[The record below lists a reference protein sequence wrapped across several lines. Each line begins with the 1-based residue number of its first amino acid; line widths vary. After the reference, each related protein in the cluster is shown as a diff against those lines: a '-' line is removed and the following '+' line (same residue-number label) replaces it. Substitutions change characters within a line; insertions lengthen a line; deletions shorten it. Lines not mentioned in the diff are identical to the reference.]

1 MRVAGG
7 PAARRIVAWALRA
20 VGPII
25 LVFLLV
31 RVVDYG
37 ELRELLRELRYGWL
51 VAAVGAVQLIVLFRT
66 LRWMELHAA
75 FGLEAAPFSYQLRL
89 TYATSLATL
98 VLPQIVNPLSRLVL
112 LLQDGYRTGRSL
124 AASISEKLLDLA
136 SYVVFG
142 VIGSIA
148 LASTFGGL
156 VWWAAGLAAVS
167 VAGVWVA
174 YRARARLGEGAARLI
189 DWLPGLGSGDPDAP
203 GAAPGAAPDAA
214 PGAAPDAAP
223 DAAPGAASDAA
234 QDILSLD
241 RTVTLRVL
249 LWSLAISLT
258 QATML
263 FFITRS
269 VGIDL
274 SYPFM
279 VAVWGIIAL
288 SMLLPLSV
296 NGVGTREAILVTAFS
311 AVDRSTDAAVAIGLL
326 TLVIVGIGSSPGLFE
341 WVRRTLLGSGRRL
354 EKPAAVPESGRA
366 P

>member
-1 MRVAGG
+1 MKQNSKAAASLGARRVA
-7 PAARRIVAWALRA
+7 AWALRA
-20 VGPII
+20 VGPIV
-25 LVFLLV
+25 LAFLLV

-37 ELRELLRELRYGWL
+37 ELRELLRDLRYWWL
-51 VAAVGAVQLIVLFRT
+51 AAGLGAVQLIVLLRT

-75 FGLEAAPFSYQLRL
+75 FGLRPAPFSYQLRL

-98 VLPQIVNPLSRLVL
+98 VVPQIVNPLSRLVL
-112 LLQDGYRTGRSL
+112 LLQDGYRTGRAL

-136 SYVVFG
+136 SYLVFG

-148 LASTFGGL
+148 LASTFGGI
-156 VWWAAGLAAVS
+156 VWWAAGLAAVV

-174 YRARARLGEGAARLI
+174 YTMRARLGEIAVRLI
-189 DWLPGLGSGDPDAP
+189 ERLPGVGHEDADKP
-203 GAAPGAAPDAA
+203 GTT
-214 PGAAPDAAP
+214 
-223 DAAPGAASDAA
+223 SEMT

-241 RTVTLRVL
+241 RMVAMRVL

-269 VGIDL
+269 VGVDL
-274 SYPFM
+274 SYLFM

-288 SMLLPLSV
+288 SLLLPLSV

-326 TLVIVGIGSSPGLFE
+326 TLVIVGIGSSPGLIE
-341 WVRRTLLGSGRRL
+341 WVRRTLVGSGRRL
-354 EKPAAVPESGRA
+354 EETAVAESGRA

>member
-1 MRVAGG
+1 MKQKSKASGSPGARRVA
-7 PAARRIVAWALRA
+7 AWALRA
-20 VGPII
+20 VGPIV
-25 LVFLLV
+25 LAFLLV

-37 ELRELLRELRYGWL
+37 ELRELLRDLRYWWL
-51 VAAVGAVQLIVLFRT
+51 AAGLGAVQLIVLLRT

-75 FGLEAAPFSYQLRL
+75 FGLRAAPFSYQLRL

-136 SYVVFG
+136 SYLVFG

-148 LASTFGGL
+148 LASTFGGI
-156 VWWAAGLAAVS
+156 VWWAAGLAVVV
-167 VAGVWVA
+167 VAGVWVGYA
-174 YRARARLGEGAARLI
+174 MRARLGEFAVRLI
-189 DWLPGLGSGDPDAP
+189 ERLPGVGQEDADKP
-203 GAAPGAAPDAA
+203 GTT
-214 PGAAPDAAP
+214 
-223 DAAPGAASDAA
+223 SEMT

-241 RTVTLRVL
+241 RMVAMRVL

-269 VGIDL
+269 VGVDL
-274 SYPFM
+274 SYLFM

-288 SMLLPLSV
+288 SLLLPLSV
-296 NGVGTREAILVTAFS
+296 NGVGTREAVLVTAFS

-326 TLVIVGIGSSPGLFE
+326 TLVIVGIGSAPGLVE
-341 WVRRTLLGSGRRL
+341 WVRRTLVGRGRRL
-354 EKPAAVPESGRA
+354 EEAAVAESGRA

>member
-1 MRVAGG
+1 MEQNLRAAASPG
-7 PAARRIVAWALRA
+7 ARRAAAWALRA
-20 VGPII
+20 VGPIV
-25 LVFLLV
+25 LAFLLV

-37 ELRELLRELRYGWL
+37 ELRELLRDLRYGWL
-51 VAAVGAVQLIVLFRT
+51 VGALGAVQLIVLFRT

-75 FGLEAAPFSYQLRL
+75 FGLRSAPFSYQLRL

-156 VWWAAGLAAVS
+156 VWWAAGLAVVA
-167 VAGVWVA
+167 VAGVSFA
-174 YRARARLGEGAARLI
+174 FAARSRLGDFAARLI
-189 DWLPGLGSGDPDAP
+189 EWLPGVGRGDGNTAEMTE
-203 GAAPGAAPDAA
+203 
-214 PGAAPDAAP
+214 
-223 DAAPGAASDAA
+223 
-234 QDILSLD
+234 DILSLD
-241 RTVTLRVL
+241 RAVAMRVL
-249 LWSLAISLT
+249 LWSVAISLT

-263 FFITRS
+263 FFITRA

-288 SMLLPLSV
+288 SLLLPLSV

-326 TLVIVGIGSSPGLFE
+326 TLVIVGIGSSPGLIE
-341 WVRRTLLGSGRRL
+341 WVRRTLAGRGRRL
-354 EKPAAVPESGRA
+354 EEPAAVAESGRA
-366 P
+366 STLGVESARRRR

>member
-1 MRVAGG
+1 MEQNLRAAASPGARRVA
-7 PAARRIVAWALRA
+7 VWALRA
-20 VGPII
+20 VGPIV
-25 LVFLLV
+25 LAFLLV

-37 ELRELLRELRYGWL
+37 ELRELFRDLRYGWL
-51 VAAVGAVQLIVLFRT
+51 AAAVGAVQFIVLFRT

-75 FGLEAAPFSYQLRL
+75 FGLRTAPFSYQLRL

-124 AASISEKLLDLA
+124 AASISEKLLDFA
-136 SYVVFG
+136 SYAVFG
-142 VIGSIA
+142 VIGSVA

-156 VWWAAGLAAVS
+156 VWWAAGVAIGA
-167 VAGVWVA
+167 VAGVWLA
-174 YRARARLGEGAARLI
+174 YVARARLGNITAALI
-189 DWLPGLGSGDPDAP
+189 AWLPGAGGEGSNTSET
-203 GAAPGAAPDAA
+203 
-214 PGAAPDAAP
+214 
-223 DAAPGAASDAA
+223 ASEMT

-241 RTVTLRVL
+241 RMVAMRVL

-274 SYPFM
+274 SYLFM

-288 SMLLPLSV
+288 SLLLPLSV

-326 TLVIVGIGSSPGLFE
+326 TLVIVAIGTSPGVIE
-341 WVRRTLLGSGRRL
+341 WVRRTLSGSGRRL
-354 EKPAAVPESGRA
+354 EERAAVAESGRA

>member
-1 MRVAGG
+1 MQQNLKAAASPG
-7 PAARRIVAWALRA
+7 ARRAAAWALRA
-20 VGPII
+20 VGPIV
-25 LVFLLV
+25 LAFLLV

-37 ELRELLRELRYGWL
+37 ELRELLRDLRYGWL
-51 VAAVGAVQLIVLFRT
+51 VAAVGAVQVIVLFRT

-75 FGLEAAPFSYQLRL
+75 FGLRPAPFSYQLRL

-112 LLQDGYRTGRSL
+112 LLQDGYKTGRSL

-136 SYVVFG
+136 SYVAFG

-148 LASTFGGL
+148 LASTFGSL
-156 VWWAAGLAAVS
+156 VWWAAGLAVVA
-167 VAGVWVA
+167 VAGVWIA
-174 YRARARLGEGAARLI
+174 YVERARLGELAARVI
-189 DWLPGLGSGDPDAP
+189 DWLPGMGVGNTD
-203 GAAPGAAPDAA
+203 
-214 PGAAPDAAP
+214 AAPDAAP
-223 DAAPGAASDAA
+223 DTT

-241 RTVTLRVL
+241 RKVVVRVL
-249 LWSLAISLT
+249 LWSLAISFT

-288 SMLLPLSV
+288 SLLLPLSV

-326 TLVIVGIGSSPGLFE
+326 TLVIVGIGTSPGVIE
-341 WVRRTLLGSGRRL
+341 WVRRTLAGSGRPL
-354 EKPAAVPESGRA
+354 DEAPAIAESGRS

>member
-1 MRVAGG
+1 MEQIPTAVRSPGARRVA
-7 PAARRIVAWALRA
+7 AWALRA
-20 VGPII
+20 VGPIV

-37 ELRELLRELRYGWL
+37 ELREVFRDLRYGWL
-51 VAAVGAVQLIVLFRT
+51 VAALGAVQLIVWLRT

-75 FGLEAAPFSYQLRL
+75 FGLQPAPFSYHLRL

-136 SYVVFG
+136 SYVLFGVFG
-142 VIGSIA
+142 TIVLS
-148 LASTFGGL
+148 STFGGL
-156 VWWAAGLAAVS
+156 IWWAAGLAIVS
-167 VAGVWVA
+167 VAAVWFA
-174 YRARARLGEGAARLI
+174 YVARARLGEIATRLF
-189 DWLPGLGSGDPDAP
+189 DWLPGVGRGDAEVSDATSET
-203 GAAPGAAPDAA
+203 
-214 PGAAPDAAP
+214 
-223 DAAPGAASDAA
+223 ASDTKQA
-234 QDILSLD
+234 ILSLD
-241 RTVTLRVL
+241 RTMAMRGL
-249 LWSLAISLT
+249 LWSLAISLA

-263 FFITRS
+263 FFVTRS

-279 VAVWGIIAL
+279 VAVSGIIGL
-288 SMLLPLSV
+288 SLLLPLSV

-326 TLVIVGIGSSPGLFE
+326 MLVLAAIGSSPGLIE
-341 WVRRTLLGSGRRL
+341 WVRRTLVGSGKSL
-354 EKPAAVPESGRA
+354 EDPAPAVESRQS

>member
-1 MRVAGG
+1 MEQNLQSAVSPGVRR
-7 PAARRIVAWALRA
+7 AAAWALRA
-20 VGPII
+20 VGPIV

-37 ELRELLRELRYGWL
+37 ELREILRDLRYGWL
-51 VAAVGAVQLIVLFRT
+51 VAALGAVQLIVLFRT

-75 FGLEAAPFSYQLRL
+75 FGLRRAPFSYQLRL

-124 AASISEKLLDLA
+124 AASISEKLLDLV
-136 SYVVFG
+136 SYVGFG

-148 LASTFGGL
+148 LASTFGDL
-156 VWWAAGLAAVS
+156 VWWAAGLAAMT
-167 VAGVWVA
+167 VAGVWFA
-174 YRARARLGEGAARLI
+174 YAVRARLGEFAARLI
-189 DWLPGLGSGDPDAP
+189 DRLPGLGSADAD
-203 GAAPGAAPDAA
+203 GADTT
-214 PGAAPDAAP
+214 
-223 DAAPGAASDAA
+223 
-234 QDILSLD
+234 QDILSLN
-241 RTVTLRVL
+241 RVVVVRVL
-249 LWSLAISLT
+249 LWSLAISFT

-263 FFITRS
+263 FLITRS

-288 SMLLPLSV
+288 SMTLPLSV

-311 AVDRSTDAAVAIGLL
+311 AVDRSTDAAIAIGLI
-326 TLVIVGIGSSPGLFE
+326 TLVIVGIGSSPGLIE
-341 WVRRTLLGSGRRL
+341 WVRRTLVGSGRQL
-354 EKPAAVPESGRA
+354 DEPGAVAESGRA

>member
-1 MRVAGG
+1 
-7 PAARRIVAWALRA
+7 
-20 VGPII
+20 
-25 LVFLLV
+25 
-31 RVVDYG
+31 
-37 ELRELLRELRYGWL
+37 
-51 VAAVGAVQLIVLFRT
+51 VQLIILFRT
-66 LRWMELHAA
+66 LRWMELHTA
-75 FGLEAAPFSYQLRL
+75 FGLREAPFFYQLRL

-112 LLQDGYRTGRSL
+112 LLQDGYRTGRSV

-148 LASTFGGL
+148 LASTFGNL
-156 VWWAAGLAAVS
+156 VWWAAGLMVIA
-167 VAGVWVA
+167 VAGVWIA
-174 YRARARLGEGAARLI
+174 YTARAQLGDVAARLI
-189 DWLPGLGSGDPDAP
+189 EWTPGLGRGDADTA
-203 GAAPGAAPDAA
+203 DT
-214 PGAAPDAAP
+214 
-223 DAAPGAASDAA
+223 ASDTT

-241 RTVTLRVL
+241 LVVVARVL
-249 LWSLAISLT
+249 AWSLVISLT

-288 SMLLPLSV
+288 SLLLPLSV
-296 NGVGTREAILVTAFS
+296 NGVGTREAILVAAFS

-326 TLVIVGIGSSPGLFE
+326 TLVVVGIGSSPGIIE
-341 WVRRTLLGSGRRL
+341 WVRRTVVGSGRPR
-354 EKPAAVPESGRA
+354 EVSAVVDSGRA